1 MSRETMICCDKY
13 LIGKMSHHLSYEDL
27 VLANGIA
34 NSMRSFS
41 YGGMEI
47 RFPCG
52 RWNVDFRNL
61 LESMHIAWQN
71 RTVSDLLRSTCFDR
85 FIVLA
90 PKEFLEDFQKLKTDV
105 TQIAVVYSAFQ
116 ITECDGQQIR
126 LQLSG
131 GDGGE
136 KITLPIYQ
144 LKVLENL
151 SAVPGGNGLK
161 IVEIAEKQSYISRE
175 MIRKN
180 MVDSLQNCLIDREYE
195 KEGCH
200 CISGPAFY
208 DLFEKSIYDLYE
220 MGGSQAVSRVRR
232 HIFISS
238 LNTGGEAFFRG
249 AFFYWSMKRQLR
261 ANRNSK
267 KYSERMELLV
277 ALWNE
282 LCRKMRFWETGDFAG
297 DKVQELVV
305 LIRKIRKLE
314 PETVQFLT
322 DREVG
327 RNDL

>member
-1 MSRETMICCDKY
+1 MRRETMICCDEY
-13 LIGKMSHHLSYEDL
+13 LLGKMSHHLSYEDL

-200 CISGPAFY
+200 
-208 DLFEKSIYDLYE
+208 
-220 MGGSQAVSRVRR
+220 M
-232 HIFISS
+232 
-238 LNTGGEAFFRG
+238 LN
-249 AFFYWSMKRQLR
+249 
-261 ANRNSK
+261 N
-267 KYSERMELLV
+267 
-277 ALWNE
+277 
-282 LCRKMRFWETGDFAG
+282 
-297 DKVQELVV
+297 
-305 LIRKIRKLE
+305 
-314 PETVQFLT
+314 
-322 DREVG
+322 
-327 RNDL
+327 